1 MSHVQGFHLE
11 RIGNREGK
19 DRYLVDRMVCAVGD
33 EGLGIVGIDENGGS
47 VSGGQSVILPVKLG
61 NQSDKSKE
69 SSQLKQSNSGQ
80 ENGAYLHSI
89 GCQLKPGRLSNVVA
103 ENILN

>member
-47 VSGGQSVILPVKLG
+47 VFCLRIGILVVRVLRFWIV
-61 NQSDKSKE
+61 
-69 SSQLKQSNSGQ
+69 
-80 ENGAYLHSI
+80 YLI
-89 GCQLKPGRLSNVVA
+89 DVGCSCG
-103 ENILN
+103 